1 MFKKIISLFGVLV
14 ILGSVSGCDIKRDSM
29 EDIDIYTT
37 NYPIEFITKRLY
49 GEHSNV
55 HSIYPDGIEINDYK
69 LTNKQIRDYSDSD
82 LYIFNGLSNEKEYVT
97 KMRENN
103 KNLKII
109 DTTLSME
116 YTNGIE
122 ELWLDPSNLL
132 MMAQNVKTG
141 FEEYINNYYLNND
154 INNNYEKL
162 KIEASNLDAKIKQT
176 IVNSENKMIVVSD
189 DMFKYLEKYGLTVYS
204 LDSDSV
210 TSKTISDVKTLINN
224 GTIKYIFIKENVD
237 LNKTVKDI
245 INETG
250 VETLSWH
257 TLSNI
262 TEAQRNANQN
272 YFDLMNENIETLKNE
287 LYN

>member
-49 GEHSNV
+49 GQHSNV
-55 HSIYPDGIEINDYK
+55 HSIYPDGIEIKDYK

-116 YTNGIE
+116 YINGIE

-154 INNNYEKL
+154 INNNYEEL

-176 IVNSENKMIVVSD
+176 IVNSENKIIVVSD
-189 DMFKYLEKYGLTVYS
+189 DLFKYLEKYGLTVYS

-210 TSKTISDVKTLINN
+210 TNKTISDVKHLINN
-224 GTIKYIFIKENVD
+224 GTVDYIFIKENVD
-237 LNKTVKDI
+237 LNKTVKDV
-245 INETG
+245 INSTG
-250 VETLSWH
+250 VKTLSWH

-272 YFDLMNENIETLKNE
+272 YFDLMNENIETLKSE